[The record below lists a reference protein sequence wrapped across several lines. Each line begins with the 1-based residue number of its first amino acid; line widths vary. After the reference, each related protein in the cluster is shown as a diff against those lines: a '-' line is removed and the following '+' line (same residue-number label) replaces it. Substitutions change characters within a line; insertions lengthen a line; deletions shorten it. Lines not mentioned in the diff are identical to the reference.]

1 MERWLMKFSTSLRS
15 SLSVQEK
22 WINLGMVNHQV
33 SRLLTLLTLS
43 LGLISSVQ
51 AKTDTP
57 LEMKEVD
64 VKENLGKMLPLDLQF
79 KDETNQDVSLKTY
92 FKGDKPV
99 LLTLVYY
106 NCPMLCN
113 LILNGVVEGIKELNW
128 VPGDEFEVIS
138 VSISPRETPKLA
150 SEKKASYMKQLG
162 MEKADQG
169 WHFLT
174 GQKEA
179 IKSLANAVGF
189 NFQYDPSTQ
198 DYAHGA
204 VIFFI
209 SPDGTIS
216 RYLYG
221 ASFEEKQLRLAL
233 TEAGQGKTGSI
244 VDRFLLRCFQYEP
257 SHQKYAFYIWGA
269 MRTGGALTILFLG
282 FFIFGLWRG
291 EKQRQISLT
300 HSEQA

>member
-1 MERWLMKFSTSLRS
+1 MKFSTSLRS
-15 SLSVQEK
+15 SLSVQNL
-22 WINLGMVNHQV
+22 WIKLGKV
-33 SRLLTLLTLS
+33 SGKVSHILS
-43 LGLISSVQ
+43 LIIISFGFVSSVQ

-64 VKENLGKMLPLDLQF
+64 VKEKLGDFIPLDLQF
-79 KDETNQDVSLKTY
+79 KDEADQSVSLKKY

-150 SEKKASYMKQLG
+150 SEKKARYMKQLG
-162 MEKADQG
+162 MQQADQG

-179 IKSLANAVGF
+179 IDSLAQSVGF
-189 NFQYDPSTQ
+189 GFQYDPSTQ

-204 VIFFI
+204 VIFFL
-209 SPDGTIS
+209 SPII
-216 RYLYG
+216 R
-221 ASFEEKQLRLAL
+221 
-233 TEAGQGKTGSI
+233 
-244 VDRFLLRCFQYEP
+244 
-257 SHQKYAFYIWGA
+257 
-269 MRTGGALTILFLG
+269 
-282 FFIFGLWRG
+282 
-291 EKQRQISLT
+291 
-300 HSEQA
+300 

>member
-1 MERWLMKFSTSLRS
+1 MKFSTSLRS
-15 SLSVQEK
+15 SLSVQK
-22 WINLGMVNHQV
+22 KRIVIGKYIGKVPQILCSLV
-33 SRLLTLLTLS
+33 LTL
-43 LGLISSVQ
+43 GLVTSVQ

-64 VKENLGKMLPLDLQF
+64 VKENLGGMLPLDLQF
-79 KDETNQDVSLKTY
+79 KDEADQSVLLKDY

-113 LILNGVVEGIKELNW
+113 LILNGVIEGIKELNW
-128 VPGDEFEVIS
+128 VPGDEFEVVS
-138 VSISPRETPKLA
+138 VSISPRETPQLA
-150 SEKKASYMKQLG
+150 AEKKANYMKQLG
-162 MEKADQG
+162 MERADQG

-179 IKSLANAVGF
+179 ISSLAESVGF
-189 NFQYDPSTQ
+189 SFQYDPSTQ

-209 SPDGTIS
+209 SPEGKIT

-233 TEAGQGKTGSI
+233 TEAGQGKTGSLI
-244 VDRFLLRCFQYEP
+244 DRFLLRCFQYEP

-269 MRTGGALTILFLG
+269 MRTGGALTILILG

-291 EKQRQISLT
+291 EKQRQINLT